1 MKTFQAAMKKRLLDK
16 GLGQASLGALAVEVA
31 KQFALAPTQ
40 LTGYIRANK
49 LFLRGW
55 SKEDPT
61 SRFLNKKTI
70 LSAINER
77 YKEHGYEYRLV
88 DVRIVK

>member
-49 LFLRGW
+49 LFLRG
-55 SKEDPT
+55 
-61 SRFLNKKTI
+61 
-70 LSAINER
+70 
-77 YKEHGYEYRLV
+77 
-88 DVRIVK
+88 